1 MSRDRRDRDLL
12 AAKLPIEHL
21 TSDRPQPQVEAMLAR
36 ALHDEYARHEMF
48 FVKPDGSFL

>member
-21 TSDRPQPQVEAMLAR
+21 TSDRPQVEAMLAR